1 MLDNIYNVTAGR
13 REDYV
18 NLIAD
23 GSVRWRSIHSF
34 YSDLEETM
42 YNWQDRNHE
51 LSTRR
56 FASVKV
62 VHWIR
67 I

>member
-1 MLDNIYNVTAGR
+1 VTAGR

-34 YSDLEETM
+34 DSDLEETM

-56 FASVKV
+56 CASVKV
-62 VHWIR
+62 VLWIR